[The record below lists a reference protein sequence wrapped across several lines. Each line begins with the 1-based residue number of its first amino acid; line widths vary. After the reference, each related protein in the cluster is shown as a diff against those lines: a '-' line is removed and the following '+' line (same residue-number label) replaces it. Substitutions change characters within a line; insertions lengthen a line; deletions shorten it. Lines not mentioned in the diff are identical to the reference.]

1 MGGFSLL
8 TAATTMSQYFE
19 ERKGTKEQEK
29 NRIQDYEAYLLKTSI
44 RLRKILQRRN

>member
-19 ERKGTKEQEK
+19 ERKDTKEQEK
-29 NRIQDYEAYLLKTSI
+29 IVFKTTKHI
-44 RLRKILQRRN
+44 Y